1 NSLEGLSTGRIDE
14 AAGAVALGAIR
25 RVQNSRCKRSNART
39 AQPVSGRRLEL
50 ALRRRSSHGRGN
62 ASADADRHRHLRQ
75 TLAQPE
81 WRAMETGR
89 AVEVRL
95 QRHQSNRLDSIC
107 REATCQFMDGTMA
120 PGIWVLCQRQPV

>member
-1 NSLEGLSTGRIDE
+1 PPTRST
-14 AAGAVALGAIR
+14 LFPYTTLF
-25 RVQNSRCKRSNART
+25 RS
-39 AQPVSGRRLEL
+39 RLEL

-107 REATCQFMDGTMA
+107 REATCQRSEEHTSELQSRFDL
-120 PGIWVLCQRQPV
+120 V